1 MDNVSVE
8 ENNEI
13 TVCKV
18 DNTLAYD
25 NRGFEME
32 MESST
37 TSTLIGGERPAN
49 QLLDSFMESED
60 TPHFEF
66 EHQNILPVKL
76 SIEATLCEQA
86 ELSKQAEISKQTE
99 LGKQEEISKQTES
112 SRRADSSEISDEE
125 LVEYPKGAENL
136 VKPIPPSTSAQA
148 IKLSQTSE
156 DLMCTSPAS
165 QTDSN
170 LQVTSST
177 SAQTIPTSQ
186 SEYVTCK
193 SGAASNQTSAASYLT
208 AHDSTYHSKTLS
220 ASNSDSTLS
229 SDSGT
234 LIHDDERDTED
245 ESAQNYDELLD
256 ITPTKKLDYQQL
268 QSDRITDLKDEEE
281 DDDSSSTG
289 DPLYRTI
296 ISNVIKEPYDT
307 EIPKSVICDS
317 SLSESFVKHHTV
329 EQPAAEFPTL
339 QSSLEPSS
347 TAQAASST
355 KLTPRVSL
363 SEQSD
368 SWQSSTS
375 LETAIYRGD
384 QNQSDFSSLESNTEI
399 KTADAG
405 NIRNE
410 QMPSIMASGNL
421 DQWDESALDDEMI
434 VHEDAEHAATSKKSS
449 ADLLYTLEE
458 EEESKTDDGCLSGK
472 QIKDHTRQHHSSADN
487 SSSLMEFERLEKEVD
502 QSKLPPHH
510 SSLDSIGS
518 IGSAGVLGT
527 PKLLANA
534 PGSDNASVSSLNEFE
549 RLEKE
554 CEEQQQ
560 QHEQIKKQLT
570 EIEEGHESQASDSA
584 ETISGCSQVRL
595 PKDEDDTSE
604 IELELNA
611 KLDDYTS
618 CPTASQMPEDLE
630 ATPVHI
636 AQPSQPKSDEGYSEE
651 ILKIVTTTENRI
663 IEEMQDVGE

>member
-25 NRGFEME
+25 NRGFDAE

-49 QLLDSFMESED
+49 QLLDSFIADEHEQ
-60 TPHFEF
+60 PFEMN
-66 EHQNILPVKL
+66 ENLLPQRAKM

-86 ELSKQAEISKQTE
+86 ERSRQPEV
-99 LGKQEEISKQTES
+99 S

-125 LVEYPKGAENL
+125 LVEYPKASETQL
-136 VKPIPPSTSAQA
+136 IKPSASGQA
-148 IKLSQTSE
+148 IKLSQTNE
-156 DLMCTSPAS
+156 DLVCTSPAS

-170 LQVTSST
+170 LQITSST

-186 SEYVTCK
+186 SEYLTAK

-220 ASNSDSTLS
+220 VSNSDSTLS

-234 LIHDDERDTED
+234 LIHDDERGDTED
-245 ESAQNYDELLD
+245 EGQQNYEELLD
-256 ITPTKKLDYQQL
+256 LTPTKRLDQQQQL
-268 QSDRITDLKDEEE
+268 QSDRVIELKDEEE
-281 DDDSSSTG
+281 DEDSSSIG
-289 DPLYRTI
+289 DPLSRTI
-296 ISNVIKEPYDT
+296 ISNVFKEPYDT
-307 EIPKSVICDS
+307 EIPKAVICDP
-317 SLSESFVKHHTV
+317 SLIDSFMNYHTV
-329 EQPAAEFPTL
+329 DQQSTL
-339 QSSLEPSS
+339 QTNLEPSS

-368 SWQSSTS
+368 SWQSNTS
-375 LETAIYRGD
+375 LETAIYKGGD
-384 QNQSDFSSLESNTEI
+384 QNQSDFSSLESNT
-399 KTADAG
+399 DAK
-405 NIRNE
+405 NETSIRNE
-410 QMPSIMASGNL
+410 QMPSIMASRNL
-421 DQWDESALDDEMI
+421 DQWDDSMLDDEMI
-434 VHEDAEHAATSKKSS
+434 VHEDTDQMPSSSKKSS
-449 ADLLYTLEE
+449 GDLLYTLEE
-458 EEESKTDDGCLSGK
+458 EEESKAEDGLSSK
-472 QIKDHTRQHHSSADN
+472 QIGKDLRVHSSADN

-502 QSKLPPHH
+502 QSKPPPHH

-518 IGSAGVLGT
+518 IGSTGVLGT

-554 CEEQQQ
+554 CQEQ
-560 QHEQIKKQLT
+560 QHEQMLKKQLT

-595 PKDEDDTSE
+595 PNEEDDTSE

-611 KLDDYTS
+611 KLDEYTS
-618 CPTASQMPEDLE
+618 CTGGQMAEDLE
-630 ATPVHI
+630 ATPIHVP
-636 AQPSQPKSDEGYSEE
+636 QQSQESYNEE

-663 IEEMQDVGE
+663 IEELPDDGK